1 MKKEKS
7 KNKITRP
14 SYEECV
20 REVIAADKS
29 AFISARAAVLS
40 EGVQW
45 EGIGTLSEK
54 TLHKILKLYVDHDTS
69 HHEVEFMGSV
79 LDVKGEDTI
88 YEIQTRNY
96 DKLLPKL
103 KKILPHERVTVVC
116 PLATEKRVRWVDKDS
131 GEISAP
137 NRSPKREGIF
147 DAFKML
153 FGIRDVI
160 RDKNLTVR
168 VLFMSVEDFRNLD
181 GYGRDKKHRST
192 RMERIPCDIFYE
204 LELKAPSDYAVYIPD
219 TLGDEF
225 VATELAGAIKRTAR
239 YTYYILK
246 LLVAA
251 GAICEHSR
259 RGRAVVYKRLFK

>member
-1 MKKEKS
+1 MKREKS
-7 KNKITRP
+7 LNKITKS

-20 REVIAADKS
+20 REVIPADTR
-29 AFISARAAVLS
+29 AFTLARAAVLS
-40 EGVQW
+40 EGVHW

-54 TLHKILKLYVDHDTS
+54 TLHKILKLYVDPDTS

-79 LDVKGEDTI
+79 LDVKGESQI

-103 KKILPHERVTVVC
+103 KKILPHERITVVC
-116 PLATEKRVRWVDKDS
+116 PLATEKRVRWVDKES
-131 GEISAP
+131 GEITP
-137 NRSPKREGIF
+137 PKKSPKREGIF

-153 FGIRDVI
+153 FGIREVI
-160 RDKNLTVR
+160 RDENLTVR
-168 VLFMSVEDFRNLD
+168 VLFMTVDDFRNLD
-181 GYGRDKKHRST
+181 GYGKDKKRRST

-204 LELKAPSDYAVYIPD
+204 LELRDSLDYAAYIPPEI
-219 TLGDEF
+219 GEEF
-225 VATELAGAIKRTAR
+225 VASDFARAIKRTSR
-239 YTYYILK
+239 YTFYILK

-259 RGRAVVYKRLFK
+259 RGRAVVYKRLF